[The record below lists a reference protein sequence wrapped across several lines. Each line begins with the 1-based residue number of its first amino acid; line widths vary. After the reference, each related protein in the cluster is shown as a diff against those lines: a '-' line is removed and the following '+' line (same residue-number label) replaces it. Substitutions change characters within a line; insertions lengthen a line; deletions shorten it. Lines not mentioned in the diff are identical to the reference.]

1 MHRSISQ
8 YQRTSR
14 QIVSPLLFSVVVVV
28 KLVLIEETNKGRQ
41 REENRMLFCFGGCD
55 GGVSVSFFASVD
67 RVSEIVRSL
76 Q

>member
-1 MHRSISQ
+1 L
-8 YQRTSR
+8 Y
-14 QIVSPLLFSVVVVV
+14 VA
-28 KLVLIEETNKGRQ
+28 
-41 REENRMLFCFGGCD
+41 CFGGCD